1 MPDDLTAGRPIFMN
15 QKLPF
20 RHHVTVARCMLF
32 AALLASVLVSVPARL
47 HAEERLS
54 ARVSKITDGDTFT
67 LSGTSRRIRIWGLD
81 APEKDETGGSLATD
95 VLRDLISGKELD
107 CLVRD
112 IDRYGRIVGQCFL
125 PDGRDIT
132 AEMIRSG
139 VATEYCRFSKNYYGT
154 C

>member
-1 MPDDLTAGRPIFMN
+1 MLDDLTAGRPILMN

-20 RHHVTVARCMLF
+20 RPHVTVARCMLF

-139 VATEYCRFSKNYYGT
+139 VATEYCRFSKDYYGT

>member
-1 MPDDLTAGRPIFMN
+1 
-15 QKLPF
+15 
-20 RHHVTVARCMLF
+20 MLF

-81 APEKDETGGSLATD
+81 APEKDEPGGSLATD

-139 VATEYCRFSKNYYGT
+139 VATEYCRFSKDYYGT

>member
-81 APEKDETGGSLATD
+81 APEKDEPGGSLATD

>member
-1 MPDDLTAGRPIFMN
+1 
-15 QKLPF
+15 
-20 RHHVTVARCMLF
+20 MLF

-47 HAEERLS
+47 YGEERLS

-81 APEKDETGGSLATD
+81 APERDETGGSLATD
-95 VLRDLISGKELD
+95 VLRDMISGKELD

-132 AEMIRSG
+132 AEMIQSG
-139 VATEYCRFSKNYYGT
+139 VATEYCRFSKDYYGT

>member
-1 MPDDLTAGRPIFMN
+1 MN

-139 VATEYCRFSKNYYGT
+139 VATEYCRFSKDYYGT

>member
-1 MPDDLTAGRPIFMN
+1 
-15 QKLPF
+15 
-20 RHHVTVARCMLF
+20 MLF
-32 AALLASVLVSVPARL
+32 AALLVSVPVSVPAPL

-81 APEKDETGGSLATD
+81 APEKDEPGGSLATD

>member
-1 MPDDLTAGRPIFMN
+1 MN

-20 RHHVTVARCMLF
+20 RPHVTVARCMLF

-47 HAEERLS
+47 NAEERLS

-125 PDGRDIT
+125 PDGRDVT
-132 AEMIRSG
+132 AQMIRSG

>member
-20 RHHVTVARCMLF
+20 RHHVTVARFMLF
-32 AALLASVLVSVPARL
+32 AALLASVPVSVPARL

>member
-1 MPDDLTAGRPIFMN
+1 MPDDLAAGKPLCMV
-15 QKLPF
+15 QKFLI

-32 AALLASVLVSVPARL
+32 AALLASVPVSVPAPL

-139 VATEYCRFSKNYYGT
+139 VATEYCRFSKDYYGT

>member
-1 MPDDLTAGRPIFMN
+1 
-15 QKLPF
+15 
-20 RHHVTVARCMLF
+20 MLF

-139 VATEYCRFSKNYYGT
+139 VAKEYCRFSKDYYGT

>member
-1 MPDDLTAGRPIFMN
+1 MPDDLTAGRPNFMN

>member
-139 VATEYCRFSKNYYGT
+139 VATEYCRFSKDYYGT

>member
-1 MPDDLTAGRPIFMN
+1 
-15 QKLPF
+15 
-20 RHHVTVARCMLF
+20 MLF
-32 AALLASVLVSVPARL
+32 AALLAGVLVSVPARL

-139 VATEYCRFSKNYYGT
+139 VATEYCRFSKDYYGT

>member
-81 APEKDETGGSLATD
+81 APEKDEPGGSLATD

-139 VATEYCRFSKNYYGT
+139 VATEYCRFSKDYYGT

>member
-32 AALLASVLVSVPARL
+32 AALLASVPVSVTARL

-81 APEKDETGGSLATD
+81 APERDETGGSLATD

>member
-1 MPDDLTAGRPIFMN
+1 MPDDLTAGRPNFMN

-81 APEKDETGGSLATD
+81 APEKDEPGGSLATD

-139 VATEYCRFSKNYYGT
+139 VATEYCRFSKDYYGT